1 MVNDGGA
8 RANWH
13 DVEKWPSYRCKVI
26 PARDTPMA
34 AVTYDSPQCPFVR
47 MGSAGQDLEA
57 NVTENCKD
65 SFMLRTVSTNLRN
78 KTSSLTIYLCPWN
91 IYTVLELLKIWL
103 HSIRSYFEALLEA
116 DITVV
121 SGRSLSWGNVCC
133 ASTQTSVWAP
143 AGMAG
148 VPAEK
153 DVSGVHTGTFC
164 RISSSRPV
172 WDPDSR
178 TKRWV
183 AGKMMI
189 LVVLSL
195 SCLSLP
201 LLSFMYAHMHIY
213 NMYTYT
219 YIQMLN
225 MKNS

>member
-8 RANWH
+8 RAKWY

-121 SGRSLSWGNVCC
+121 PGRSLSWGNVCC
-133 ASTQTSVWAP
+133 AHRPQYESQQAWPGSQLRRTCLGFTLAHFVESQVPGQCEILTLEQKDEWLVKWWSWLSSLFPVSLPPSFLSCTQTCIYIICT
-143 AGMAG
+143 
-148 VPAEK
+148 
-153 DVSGVHTGTFC
+153 H
-164 RISSSRPV
+164 
-172 WDPDSR
+172 
-178 TKRWV
+178 
-183 AGKMMI
+183 I
-189 LVVLSL
+189 L
-195 SCLSLP
+195 
-201 LLSFMYAHMHIY
+201 
-213 NMYTYT
+213 TY
-219 YIQMLN
+219 
-225 MKNS
+225 KC